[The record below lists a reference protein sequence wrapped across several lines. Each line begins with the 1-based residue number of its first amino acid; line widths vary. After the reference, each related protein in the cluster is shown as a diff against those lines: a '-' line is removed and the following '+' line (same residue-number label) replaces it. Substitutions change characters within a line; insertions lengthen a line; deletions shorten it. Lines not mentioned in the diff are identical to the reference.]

1 MALSLLRPTLMMML
15 ILTLITGVAYPLL
28 STALAQLMF
37 PQQANGSLL
46 LRDGHP
52 VGSALIGQS
61 FQRDDYFWPRPSATA
76 ERPYNAMASGGSNLA
91 ISNPLLTQTLAAR
104 AERLRQRDA
113 QEPVGEPIPVDLLTS
128 SASGLDPDIS
138 PQAAHYQAARI
149 AAARGVPPAL
159 IDALIA
165 QNTEPRWPTFIGQP
179 TVNVL
184 RLNLALDRLSS
195 DPALR
200 HPSSP
205 SE

>member
-1 MALSLLRPTLMMML
+1 MTQPLLRPTLVMML
-15 ILTLITGVAYPLL
+15 VLTLITGILYPLL
-28 STALAQLMF
+28 TTALAQLMF
-37 PQQANGSLL
+37 PLQANGSLL
-46 LRDGHP
+46 LRDGRP
-52 VGSALIGQS
+52 VGSALIGQP

-76 ERPYNAMASGGSNLA
+76 GHPYNAMASGGSNLA
-91 ISNPLLTQTLAAR
+91 VSNPLLTRTLAAR

-149 AAARGVPPAL
+149 AAARGLAL
-159 IDALIA
+159 SRVDALIA
-165 QNTEPRWPTFIGQP
+165 DDTEPRWPAFLGQP

-195 DPALR
+195 EATPRLR
-200 HPSSP
+200 
-205 SE
+205 

>member
-91 ISNPLLTQTLAAR
+91 VSNPLLTQTLAAR
-104 AERLRQRDA
+104 AERLRQRDT

-165 QNTEPRWPTFIGQP
+165 QNTEPRWPAFIGQP